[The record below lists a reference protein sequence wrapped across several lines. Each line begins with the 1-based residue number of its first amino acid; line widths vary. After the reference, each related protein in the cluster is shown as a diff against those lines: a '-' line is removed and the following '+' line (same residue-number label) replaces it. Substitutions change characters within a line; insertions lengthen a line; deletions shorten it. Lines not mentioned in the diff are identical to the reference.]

1 MQNERIDDRFTAAL
15 SYLCKRW
22 ECSEFQRTDS
32 EGTLVPGPWRW
43 EYAPDHPIQA
53 LRHNL
58 RVSGGVLAARRLLPS
73 QIMAEFNLD
82 LLAHRRL
89 DLTLDALCLRPAWR
103 KLFDVEEQRTAA
115 KRLSDAIAFASSGM
129 LVAPSGADLESTI
142 DWLNEQ
148 TIRWEHDSSL
158 PRSIT
163 SYPND
168 SLDDAAGG
176 AEPDWC
182 DSVARTARELEEIG
196 CIRTSLKQCIHYRGC
211 PACVARWPQ
220 LERFVREFEEKTVS
234 SCRQVLNLLTKCL
247 NRVQEEW
254 SGRGTGDEIDAL
266 AWRAIICAAG
276 AAERSD
282 VWEVH
287 TLLKN
292 WPAGE
297 KHGDAV
303 LRELLGSLT
312 VDEVFALHLS
322 DTTSHLFF
330 ETQWFLYERN
340 DLIHL
345 PTDGDL
351 ADIPDILDA
360 LPCPDFSQWRQLM
373 TGSDLGFKHVH
384 ADGDSIEI
392 PMRGDALLQILA
404 WAAENRASGSNTV
417 PAAAQ
422 LVSRIDSARATSKR
436 IGLPADSVASNSA
449 QTLMVDDA
457 DPFGASRYRAAE
469 ESLHD
474 LLGDQIFY
482 SLCPG
487 ARTAAISAEY
497 CWLDVQF
504 PAPDNIVCLF
514 ATAFERQLR
523 DELLYR
529 FCEHLKASGVRN
541 YPELDGPAPVTIS
554 RSTLPTRPAPGRP
567 ADPPARLPA
576 EGPLPRLLISG
587 WQSDRLTLGAMA
599 CLLRRPLPAMLDF
612 LAASG
617 LSAERLAEVAKEVA
631 KRRNPALHQGGLSR
645 EEASDIRRDWLGLE
659 DPGSNIFSALIPASR
674 KAGGPDS
681 GSC

>member
-1 MQNERIDDRFTAAL
+1 MQNERRDDRFTAAL

-22 ECSEFQRTDS
+22 ECSGFQRTES
-32 EGTLVPGPWRW
+32 EGTLVQGKGWVYP
-43 EYAPDHPIQA
+43 ADHPIQA
-53 LRHNL
+53 LRDSLHAL
-58 RVSGGVLAARRLLPS
+58 GGALAAGRLMPS
-73 QIMAEFNLD
+73 PIMADFNLD
-82 LLAHRRL
+82 LAAHNRL

-103 KLFDVEEQRTAA
+103 ELFDAEEQRTAA
-115 KRLSDAIAFASSGM
+115 NRLSAAITFASSGT
-129 LVAPSGADLESTI
+129 LVAPSGPDLESTI
-142 DWLNEQ
+142 AWLNEQ
-148 TIRWEHDSSL
+148 TIWWEHDSSL
-158 PRSIT
+158 PRPSIS
-163 SYPND
+163 SYAND
-168 SLDDAAGG
+168 SLADASGG
-176 AEPDWC
+176 AELDWC
-182 DSVARTARELEEIG
+182 GSVAQSAKELDEIG
-196 CIRTSLKQCIHYRGC
+196 CMRTSLKQCIHYRGC
-211 PACVARWPQ
+211 PACAAHSPQ
-220 LERFVREFEEKTVS
+220 LERFVREFEEKTFN
-234 SCRQVLNLLTKCL
+234 SCRQVLNLLTRCL
-247 NRVQEEW
+247 NRVQEKW
-254 SGRGTGDEIDAL
+254 SGKGTGDEIDAL

-297 KHGDAV
+297 KRGDAV
-303 LRELLGSLT
+303 LREFLDSLT
-312 VDEVFALHLS
+312 EDEVFALHLS

-330 ETQWFLYERN
+330 ETQWFLYESN
-340 DLIHL
+340 DLIYL

-351 ADIPDILDA
+351 SDIRGIVSV

-373 TGSDLGFKHVH
+373 TGSDLAFKHVH

-436 IGLPADSVASNSA
+436 IGLPADSVVSNSA
-449 QTLMVDDA
+449 QTLMVDHA
-457 DPFGASRYRAAE
+457 GPFGASRYRAAE
-469 ESLHD
+469 ESLHN
-474 LLGDQIFY
+474 LLGDHIFY
-482 SLCPG
+482 SLCAD

-523 DELLYR
+523 EEILYR

-541 YPELDGPAPVTIS
+541 YPELDGPAHVTIS
-554 RSTLPTRPAPGRP
+554 RSTLPARPAPGRP

-587 WQSDRLTLGAMA
+587 WQNDRLTLGAME

-612 LAASG
+612 LATSG
-617 LSAERLAEVAKEVA
+617 LSAEHLAEVAKEVA
-631 KRRNPALHQGGLSR
+631 SRRNPALHQGGLSR

-674 KAGGPDS
+674 KAGDPDS